1 MDLWATL
8 GISPVAG
15 IGVAGAGIV
24 AAAVLAVRLFRR
36 SRKPRWVGVDLGHR
50 G

>member
-8 GISPVAG
+8 GISPAAG
-15 IGVAGAGIV
+15 IGVVAAGIV
-24 AAAVLAVRLFRR
+24 AAVVLSVRLFRR
-36 SRKPRWVGVDLGHR
+36 SRKPQWTCVDLTGK

>member
-15 IGVAGAGIV
+15 IGVAAAGIV
-24 AAAVLAVRLFRR
+24 GAAVLAVRLFQR
-36 SRKPRWVGVDLGHR
+36 SRRPRFVGVDLGGR